1 MTQPRAEHP
10 IQEAAPLQIST
21 YSLEHLPKDFYFQ
34 FGPLFELTLS
44 MMFLICIVYLFQ
56 LAVIEVSPYPSIS
69 VDLRENGFSL

>member
-10 IQEAAPLQIST
+10 IQEAAQLQVST

-44 MMFLICIVYLFQ
+44 MMFLICVVYLFQ
-56 LAVIEVSPYPSIS
+56 LAVIKVSPYPSIS
-69 VDLRENGFSL
+69 VNLREDSLSL